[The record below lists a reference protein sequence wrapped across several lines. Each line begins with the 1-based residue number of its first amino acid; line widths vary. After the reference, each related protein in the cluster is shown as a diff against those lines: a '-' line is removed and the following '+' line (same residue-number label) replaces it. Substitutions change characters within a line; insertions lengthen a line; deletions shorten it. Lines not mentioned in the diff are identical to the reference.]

1 MIELKI
7 SKGEYLTHKDL
18 EKFLNSYKKFLND
31 YLNKENLFEYE
42 WEEFWIFHNN
52 YIKQQITKYNKIELI
67 VEDISKGDF
76 SGSYELL
83 ESICFTGEDLG
94 NWRDK
99 NDRILWVEDV
109 FRINFKQ
116 INIKGFSSDIYNR
129 YDYLRYLF
137 PDVSFLKLTTE
148 NPGKIKKGDTMIFNL
163 NILREKKGHHFT
175 ESRDLVFFEK
185 VNVLPPEN
193 ESNSNCF
200 VVTATMGDINHPVV
214 NDFRNYRDEVLLNT
228 ISGRLFIKLYYQI
241 GPYLSEIIKNNKTLF
256 QISRSF
262 ILKLHKRISK

>member
-99 NDRILWVEDV
+99 NDIVKSKIRHTL
-109 FRINFKQ
+109 
-116 INIKGFSSDIYNR
+116 G
-129 YDYLRYLF
+129 L
-137 PDVSFLKLTTE
+137 TE
-148 NPGKIKKGDTMIFNL
+148 NTIFARKCTIKEVDFKTSKIFL
-163 NILREKKGHHFT
+163 NEK
-175 ESRDLVFFEK
+175 S
-185 VNVLPPEN
+185 N
-193 ESNSNCF
+193 E
-200 VVTATMGDINHPVV
+200 
-214 NDFRNYRDEVLLNT
+214 
-228 ISGRLFIKLYYQI
+228 Q
-241 GPYLSEIIKNNKTLF
+241 
-256 QISRSF
+256 
-262 ILKLHKRISK
+262 